1 LQANQLENIF
11 SRGNEYYAK
20 KEYPNAI
27 LCYEALVKAG
37 KESPE
42 LYFNLANAYFKT
54 NENTK
59 AILFY
64 EKSLRLK
71 PGFQDALYNLSIANS
86 RITDK
91 IESLPELFFITWFKN
106 VRNIFSADTW
116 AIISLALFISL
127 LASVLLF
134 LLTPLVILR
143 KIALSLTFTSV
154 FLFAAGLIF
163 AISSNA
169 ALNNKSDAIITV
181 PSVIVK
187 SSPDQT
193 ATDLFVIHEGTR
205 INVRE
210 TFDDWCEIQISDG
223 NRGWLMSDSFE
234 VI

>member
-1 LQANQLENIF
+1 
-11 SRGNEYYAK
+11 
-20 KEYPNAI
+20 
-27 LCYEALVKAG
+27 
-37 KESPE
+37 
-42 LYFNLANAYFKT
+42 
-54 NENTK
+54 
-59 AILFY
+59 
-64 EKSLRLK
+64 
-71 PGFQDALYNLSIANS
+71 
-86 RITDK
+86 
-91 IESLPELFFITWFKN
+91 
-106 VRNIFSADTW
+106 
-116 AIISLALFISL
+116 
-127 LASVLLF
+127 
-134 LLTPLVILR
+134 
-143 KIALSLTFTSV
+143 V